1 MRNKVLYAAALL
13 IIGCMLGGAFVS
25 DLKSNNDIGTTS
37 VLPSQAASAQVTI
50 GPTNIADMVEKI
62 SPAVVN
68 IETYI
73 TVSQNLDPFFND
85 PFFRDFFGDMYQQP
99 NSSEVE
105 RGIGTGFIIDE
116 RGYIVTNYHV
126 VQGANSIKVKISSLK
141 NPVDA
146 RVVGYDNELDLA
158 VLKVDVNSKLPVV
171 ALGDSDR
178 VKVGDWVVAIGNP
191 YGLDHTVTVGVIS
204 AKGRPITIEG
214 RRYKN
219 LIQTDAAINPGN
231 SGGPLLTTSG
241 QVIAINTAVNAS
253 AQGIGFAIP
262 INTAKQVLDQLINKG
277 KVVRGFLGVRVQ
289 DVPEDVA
296 TYLGMKEPKGAYVV
310 SVVTGSPADKAN
322 LRQGDIIAKVNGKVI
337 ENSDDLTQ
345 KIGAMKVGT
354 TVTLDVLRAGK
365 SITIKAVLA
374 EKPQE

>member
-13 IIGCMLGGAFVS
+13 IIGFMLGGAFVS